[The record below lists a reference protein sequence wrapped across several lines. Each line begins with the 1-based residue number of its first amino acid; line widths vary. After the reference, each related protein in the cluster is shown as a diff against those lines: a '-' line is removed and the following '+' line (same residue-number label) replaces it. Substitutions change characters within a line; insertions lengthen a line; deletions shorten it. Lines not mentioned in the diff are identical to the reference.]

1 MFHRLRFPA
10 GLFCA
15 RPQPTPNLPTPCKTP
30 GCAVCS
36 GVAGRPQRESVSAQ
50 FRGRCGGDRGRSHLV
65 PDLDAPRHGSHVLKN
80 MHLCQSVRLASTCV
94 CCAVVDIM
102 PCARVCLAGISRA
115 LGLSS
120 VRRGSEK
127 PPFGLCTICDAFCRQ
142 VCTRCNVCVSC
153 LCVCVCVCVSLFVW
167 RPQTPTHLRTH
178 TRGRPA
184 HTYTHAPAHTLSHT
198 RDRRVDPNIVSWNRV
213 VLLHG

>member
-10 GLFCA
+10 SLFCA

-50 FRGRCGGDRGRSHLV
+50 FRGRCGRDRGRSHLV

-142 VCTRCNVCVSC
+142 VCTRCNVCVCVC
-153 LCVCVCVCVSLFVW
+153 LCVCVFVFPSLSGGH
-167 RPQTPTHLRTH
+167 RHQPTYAHTRAADLHTPTRTH
-178 TRGRPA
+178 P
-184 HTYTHAPAHTLSHT
+184 HTHSLTHVT
-198 RDRRVDPNIVSWNRV
+198 
-213 VLLHG
+213 GG